1 MHKLLL
7 WIVSILAPIG
17 VVSCKT
23 QVKNPVEMQKI
34 ELRSEEDRFLAN
46 FVEAGPEGLS
56 VAISREEAL
65 FAGATAAGYADLERQ
80 VARINAGYDAASYD
94 YWKQAGRQQQS
105 ATKTNASFEGT
116 YDKYN
121 TLDRDKFLENF
132 VYVENG
138 EVVLKISE
146 ERAVLCGATVEGYR
160 AVLDGVADLNRMVQA
175 GDYDCDDVR
184 ECFDAKREYILS
196 QSGKSLP
203 VSKAEIQEPPETY
216 ATVELVNGDRQR
228 NCSFYGSDS
237 IICAV
242 TGNSFAASAIV
253 QDLYTLQTLNHMGF
267 SSHKMFKACLTY
279 PEGGHYSFL
288 CTKTV
293 DSYDVTI
300 RFVEY
305 H

>member
-1 MHKLLL
+1 MKDLLL
-7 WIVSILAPIG
+7 WIASILVPLG

-23 QVKNPVEMQKI
+23 QVGNPVKMQKI
-34 ELRSEEDRFLAN
+34 ELRSEEDQFLAN
-46 FVEAGPEGLS
+46 FVEAGAGGLS

-94 YWKQAGRQQQS
+94 YWKQTVRQQQS

-203 VSKAEIQEPPETY
+203 VSKAEIQDPPETY
-216 ATVELVNGDRQR
+216 VTVELANSDRQR

-242 TGNSFAASAIV
+242 TGNDFAASAIV
-253 QDLYTLQTLNHMGF
+253 QDLYTLQTLRHFGFASHM
-267 SSHKMFKACLTY
+267 MFKACLTY
-279 PEGGHYSFL
+279 PEGGHYAFL